1 MRVLSGSPVDW
12 HPGDERRAVAIGVFD
27 GVHRGHQAVLS
38 AMVEAATGAGL
49 VAAVLT
55 FDPHPRSVVAPQRAP
70 RLLTTVGQR
79 VGLLGDLGVE
89 VVAVAPFDDRVRL
102 LAPEAFATE
111 LLVDGLGAVSVT
123 VGSDFRFGNDRTGD
137 AGTLE
142 QLGESLGFAVS
153 VVSLVGGDEPVS
165 SSQIRRLVADGEV
178 TAAADALGRPHEVVG
193 RVVPGDGR
201 GRGIGVP
208 TANID
213 LPPMLAV
220 PGRGVYAVTAST
232 DGLEWLPGVANIG
245 VRPTFGGDAER
256 LEVHLL
262 DTDLDLYGREL
273 RVRFIARIREERTFD
288 GVELLVA
295 QIRDDVEAARSLLA

>member
-1 MRVLSGSPVDW
+1 VLTALVSAAAGT
-12 HPGDERRAVAIGVFD
+12 GV
-27 GVHRGHQAVLS
+27 VP
-38 AMVEAATGAGL
+38 
-49 VAAVLT
+49 AVLT
-55 FDPHPRSVVAPQRAP
+55 FDPHPLSVVAPERAP
-70 RLLTTVGQR
+70 RLLTTIGQR

-102 LAPEAFATE
+102 LAPEEFAID

-123 VGSDFRFGNDRTGD
+123 VGADFRFGNDRAGD
-137 AGTLE
+137 AATLE
-142 QLGESLGFAVS
+142 RLGQSLGFAVA
-153 VVSLVGGDEPVS
+153 VVSLVGDDEPVS
-165 SSQIRRLVADGEV
+165 SSQIRRWIADGDV
-178 TAAADALGRPHEVVG
+178 VRAADALGRPYEVVG
-193 RVVPGDGR
+193 RVVVGDGR
-201 GRGIGVP
+201 GREIGVP

-232 DGLEWLPGVANIG
+232 DGVEWLPGVANIG

-262 DTDLDLYGREL
+262 DTELDLYGREL

-288 GVELLVA
+288 GVESLVA
-295 QIRDDVEAARSLLA
+295 QIRDDVETARSLLA